1 MNGRDQHKVS
11 VLGRCLSCRQSNKR
25 TKEWQGPTLGARF
38 REVLLYREVK
48 KMTSEWQAL
57 TVAVC
62 FRELF
67 IL

>member
-11 VLGRCLSCRQSNKR
+11 VLGRCLSCRESNKR
-25 TKEWQGPTLGARF
+25 TKERQGRTLGVRF
-38 REVLLYREVK
+38 REVSVVHRSEE
-48 KMTSEWQAL
+48 MTSEWWAL
-57 TVAVC
+57 SVAVC